1 MNHSRVSLQHF
12 QECATSQDCIMNY
25 LKLIVDL
32 HVYQNH
38 QVRITWY
45 YWAWGERKHKS
56 LYRYVLYKDQRT
68 NYLSPPPPLN
78 YLGHIITHLES
89 HVSNSKPSMQT
100 LVSFAELLLL
110 GQEHHCNSHSP
121 VGFQKKETILFQGN
135 AITLQNRNFL
145 LYLNEFDSS
154 NL

>member
-1 MNHSRVSLQHF
+1 MNHSRGSLQHF
-12 QECATSQDCIMNY
+12 QKCAASQDCIMNY

-56 LYRYVLYKDQRT
+56 LYKYVLYKDQRT
-68 NYLSPPPPLN
+68 NYLSPPPPPPPLN
-78 YLGHIITHLES
+78 YLRHIITHLES
-89 HVSNSKPSMQT
+89 HVSKSKPSMQT
-100 LVSFAELLLL
+100 RASFPELLVL

-121 VGFQKKETILFQGN
+121 VGFQKKETHFFFSKAMLSHYKKHS
-135 AITLQNRNFL
+135 LQTNF
-145 LYLNEFDSS
+145 FSF
-154 NL
+154 

>member
-1 MNHSRVSLQHF
+1 
-12 QECATSQDCIMNY
+12 
-25 LKLIVDL
+25 
-32 HVYQNH
+32 
-38 QVRITWY
+38 
-45 YWAWGERKHKS
+45 
-56 LYRYVLYKDQRT
+56 
-68 NYLSPPPPLN
+68 
-78 YLGHIITHLES
+78 
-89 HVSNSKPSMQT
+89 MQT
-100 LVSFAELLLL
+100 LVSFPELLLL